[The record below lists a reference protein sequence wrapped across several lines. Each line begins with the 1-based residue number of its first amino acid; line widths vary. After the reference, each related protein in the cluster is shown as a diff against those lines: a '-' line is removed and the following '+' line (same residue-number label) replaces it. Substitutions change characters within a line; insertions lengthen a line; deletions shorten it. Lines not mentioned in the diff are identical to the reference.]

1 MYSKI
6 VTKCPFK
13 LLMKGTTICQDF
25 AIPYLFQIRNKF
37 LQRRQR
43 RLGDWNEVLN
53 RVAPDAIEAGWV
65 KGLIPLPVDH
75 RYGIDEMEKIVRVIR
90 E

>member
-1 MYSKI
+1 M
-6 VTKCPFK
+6 
-13 LLMKGTTICQDF
+13 
-25 AIPYLFQIRNKF
+25 A
-37 LQRRQR
+37 RRIFTPTY
-43 RLGDWNEVLN
+43 WNEVLN

-75 RYGIDEMEKIVRVIR
+75 RYGIDEMEKIARIIH